1 MTQDELFQRYITLEL
16 DALAT
21 KEDVKAL
28 TEEAKVVGFGKT
40 EIGLIKA
47 SAKLHVSDAFE
58 EKTEAARA
66 LEAKYKELTG
76 YDDDVPKY

>member
-16 DALAT
+16 NSLAA

-28 TEEAKVVGFGKT
+28 TEEAKEAGFDKVD
-40 EIGLIKA
+40 IGLIKA
-47 SAKLHVSDAFE
+47 SAKIHVADAFE
-58 EKTEAARA
+58 EKSEAARA

-76 YDDDVPKY
+76 YDDDEPKY